1 MVIADKEQLL
11 RVFNNLIKN
20 AIQAIPEDKEG
31 LIVLGIVRSGNS
43 FIATV
48 ADNGNGIPEDLHD
61 KIFTPNFTTKTSG
74 MGLGLAIVKS
84 IVDSSGGS
92 IWFETNEGE
101 GSTFFVQLPSLASN

>member
-31 LIVLGIVRSGNS
+31 LIVLGIKRTQTS
-43 FIATV
+43 FIASV
-48 ADNGNGIPEDLHD
+48 SDNGNGIPEELHD
-61 KIFTPNFTTKTSG
+61 KIFIPNFTTKTSG

-84 IVDSSGGS
+84 IVDSSGGT
-92 IWFETNEGE
+92 IWFETKEDE
-101 GSTFFVQLPSLASN
+101 GSVFYVELPIAV